1 MVDGDGFFKAII
13 VFWIAAVLLS
23 LTVTGVSIWAII
35 KLVLHF
41 TA

>member
-1 MVDGDGFFKAII
+1 MHSDGFFKTII
-13 VFWIAAVLLS
+13 GFWLAGVLLS
-23 LTVTGVSIWAII
+23 LTVTGVAIWAII

>member
-1 MVDGDGFFKAII
+1 MHSGGFFKTII
-13 VFWIAAVLLS
+13 GFWLAGVLLS
-23 LTVTGVSIWAII
+23 LTVTGVAIWAII

>member
-1 MVDGDGFFKAII
+1 MNSDGFFKTII
-13 VFWIAAVLLS
+13 GLWIAGVLLS
-23 LTVTGVSIWAII
+23 LTVTGVAIWAII